1 MSRIPVVFTTEKPI
15 ANRLLV
21 PLMVLG
27 VLSFAPPLV
36 AAEAELTLSQAI
48 ERSLTQHPQI
58 KAQAY
63 RTQSAQAQVRQAEV
77 RRGTEIQLEV
87 EDVLGSGIYEGADS
101 AQATLSLSWALE
113 GKQVESRADVA
124 EGKQSVAAIEQDLLR
139 YDVAA
144 RTAQA
149 FLTALAYQER
159 LALAKL
165 ASDNASSS
173 LDELSRRSRA
183 GRASRVDVLRA
194 EVELERRKLDVEDLD
209 HELLVARQH
218 LAAQWGEANDADF
231 ALLGELQTSQQL
243 VSLQDLEKQLQES
256 PRVTRF
262 LTQARVN
269 ESEMAMAKADAL
281 SRWRFSAGVRRYEAT
296 DDFGVVA
303 GVAIPLGN
311 QRRNQARV
319 SELEAEQ
326 ALNEA
331 MAISEESRLQAR
343 LFELYQAL
351 QHSRHQADALR
362 EEMIPRLQQAVGA
375 ANEAYSLGRFSYLE
389 WISVKQELLDA
400 RLALINT
407 QLASHV
413 NLTEI
418 ERLTGLAISAQTFS
432 ADSKEQK

>member
-1 MSRIPVVFTTEKPI
+1 MNRISIFFTRKKPRI
-15 ANRLLV
+15 DRFFA
-21 PLMVLG
+21 PLILLG
-27 VLSFAPPLV
+27 VLAFASPLE
-36 AAEAELTLSQAI
+36 AAEAELTFTQAI
-48 ERSLTQHPQI
+48 KRSLEQHPQI
-58 KAQAY
+58 KALAY
-63 RTQSAQAQVRQAEV
+63 RTQAARAQIRQAEI

-113 GKQVESRADVA
+113 GKQVESRVDVA
-124 EGKQSVAAIEQDLLR
+124 EGKQSVAVIEQDLLR

-165 ASDNASSS
+165 ASDNALTS
-173 LDELSRRSRA
+173 LDELRRRSRA
-183 GRASRVDVLRA
+183 GRASRVDLLRA

-218 LAAQWGEANDADF
+218 LAAQWGAANDVGF

-243 VSLQDLEKQLQES
+243 VSLEDLEKQLQQS

-303 GVAIPLGN
+303 GIAIPLGN
-311 QRRNQARV
+311 QRRNQARI
-319 SELEAEQ
+319 SELAAEKS
-326 ALNEA
+326 LNEA

-351 QHSRHQADALR
+351 QHSRHQAAALR
-362 EEMIPRLQQAVGA
+362 EEMIPRLRQAVSA
-375 ANEAYSLGRFSYLE
+375 ANEAFSLGRFSYLE

-413 NLTEI
+413 SLTEI
-418 ERLTGLAISAQTFS
+418 ERLTGLALYVKSVSAQ
-432 ADSKEQK
+432 SKEQK